1 MQDIPQSEILDRP
14 DAQSEYI
21 DSKRLKQERSQ
32 LITRSLFLFVIA
44 AWSAYYRA
52 SDGTAGFAIACGI
65 FLFSVVIIAAT
76 FADINKYPKRKFRI
90 FLTVSTDIL
99 VTGAFVW
106 LTNVPL
112 SPIFFVF
119 LFIVVSNTMRYGR
132 RMMMFCALLSLGV
145 YGANLIAYVFLDM
158 GAARG
163 FIYWP
168 LEAGKIMSL
177 IIIPLFLDAM
187 LRRQAD
193 SQKSIKAITGGLKK
207 YTIGKETLSFNL
219 KRNDELQVLAEH
231 IELLTHKIRVQQDQ
245 LYDQALNLQ
254 ELVTERTSELN
265 EQMRKARES
274 DRLKTQFL
282 NNLSHELRT
291 PLHNIIGFADLLN
304 KQDLPVEKAGKMSL
318 IIGQRANELLEK
330 LEALTTLTCL
340 MTGEQRI
347 AMSPLNIK
355 ELMEQTV
362 GRFGEQAGR
371 KSIKLGLG
379 IDIEHPTIVA
389 DHKIINE
396 ILCRLIDNAIKFT
409 PGGGEVNIDVSL
421 NGQRLNLTVSDKGMG
436 IAEEDQQPIFDL
448 FRQMDG
454 GLNRRFEG
462 LGIGL
467 FIVKLLVNLHK
478 GDIQM
483 ESKKGEG
490 SSFAVSIPVSEFY
503 KT

>member
-1 MQDIPQSEILDRP
+1 MQDTSQSEIRVRP
-14 DAQSEYI
+14 DAQSESI

-32 LITRSLFLFVIA
+32 LITRSLFLFIIA
-44 AWSAYYRA
+44 SWAAYYRA

-76 FADINKYPKRKFRI
+76 FADINKYPQKKSRI
-90 FLTVSTDIL
+90 FLTVSIDIL

-119 LFIVVSNTMRYGR
+119 LFIVVSNTIRYGR
-132 RMMMFCALLSLGV
+132 RMMMFCAALSLSV
-145 YGANLIAYVFLDM
+145 YSANLIAYVFLEM

-187 LRRQAD
+187 LKQQSD
-193 SQKSIKAITGGLKK
+193 SQQSIKTITGGLKK

-231 IELLTHKIRVQQDQ
+231 IELLTHKIRIQQDQ

-274 DRLKTQFL
+274 DKLKTQFL

-304 KQDLPVEKAGKMSL
+304 KQDLSIEKAGKMSL

-340 MTGEQRI
+340 MTGEQML
-347 AMSPLNIK
+347 ATSPLNIK
-355 ELMEQTV
+355 EMMEQTI
-362 GRFGEQAGR
+362 GRFREQA
-371 KSIKLGLG
+371 
-379 IDIEHPTIVA
+379 
-389 DHKIINE
+389 
-396 ILCRLIDNAIKFT
+396 
-409 PGGGEVNIDVSL
+409 
-421 NGQRLNLTVSDKGMG
+421 
-436 IAEEDQQPIFDL
+436 
-448 FRQMDG
+448 
-454 GLNRRFEG
+454 
-462 LGIGL
+462 
-467 FIVKLLVNLHK
+467 
-478 GDIQM
+478 
-483 ESKKGEG
+483 
-490 SSFAVSIPVSEFY
+490 
-503 KT
+503 

>member
-1 MQDIPQSEILDRP
+1 MQDTSQSEIRVRP
-14 DAQSEYI
+14 DAQSESI

-32 LITRSLFLFVIA
+32 LITRSLFLFIIA
-44 AWSAYYRA
+44 SWAAYYRA

-76 FADINKYPKRKFRI
+76 FADINKYPQKKSRI
-90 FLTVSTDIL
+90 FLTVSIDIL

-119 LFIVVSNTMRYGR
+119 LFIVVSNTIRYGR
-132 RMMMFCALLSLGV
+132 RMMMFCAALSLSV
-145 YGANLIAYVFLDM
+145 YSANLIAYVFLEM

-187 LRRQAD
+187 LKQQSD
-193 SQKSIKAITGGLKK
+193 SQQSIKTITGGLKK

-231 IELLTHKIRVQQDQ
+231 IELLTHKIRIQQDQ

-274 DRLKTQFL
+274 DKLKTQFL

-304 KQDLPVEKAGKMSL
+304 KQDLSIEKAGKMSL
-318 IIGQRANELLEK
+318 IICQRANELLEK

-340 MTGEQRI
+340 MTGEQRL
-347 AMSPLNIK
+347 ATSPLNIK
-355 ELMEQTV
+355 EMMEQTI
-362 GRFGEQAGR
+362 GRFREQAGK

-379 IDIEHPTIVA
+379 IDIERPTIIA
-389 DHKIINE
+389 DYKIIDE
-396 ILCRLIDNAIKFT
+396 ILSRLIDNAVKFT
-409 PGGGEVNIDVSL
+409 SDEGEVNIDVSL
-421 NGQRLNLTVSDKGMG
+421 NDRRLNLVVSDKGMG

-478 GDIQM
+478 GDIKM

-490 SSFAVSIPVSEFY
+490 SSFAVSIPVSQFH